1 MLRRDYTHMNHSR
14 QRLCQKKVK
23 ITCLNF
29 HPKTPSKTRNFSINN
44 KYGLLARFKT
54 MSNTQTH
61 AFQTEISQL
70 LDLMINSLYSQKE
83 IFLRELISNS
93 SDAIDKRRFEA
104 LTDASLLSDDEELAV
119 TITTDKEAKT
129 LTISDNGIGMSHDE
143 IIDNIGTIARS
154 GTKKFMEAL
163 KGNQDQDDMSLIGQ
177 FGVGFYSVFMVADKV
192 TLVTRRA
199 GSEQAYQWESDGK
212 GEFTISDAERS
223 DAGTSITLFLREG
236 ESEYLEDF
244 RLKHII
250 NKYSEHISLPIKM
263 FAPQPL
269 DDEGKPIE
277 DAEPELE
284 TVNKGTALWAR
295 PKNEISEEE
304 YQNFYQSL
312 SHDMEAPLSTLH
324 HKVEGNLEYTS
335 LLFIPKKAPFDLWNR
350 ENRKGVK
357 LYVRRIFITD
367 DAESLMPNYLR
378 FIKGVVD
385 SADLPLNV
393 SREILQS
400 DRDIAKIKARAVKR
414 VLDELKRLAT
424 NEAETY
430 QEFWNEFGQ
439 VIKEGIVE
447 DIPNKDNIT
456 ALLRFAST
464 KADDQTVSLD
474 DYVGRMQ
481 EDQDAIY
488 YITAESHK
496 AAKGSPH
503 LEMFAKKG
511 IEVLLLSDPVDEWLV
526 QSLYEFNEKPLKSV
540 TKGDLEL
547 NEEEKKEQ
555 EEQKQAL
562 SSVTEKL
569 KEVLQDSVKDVR
581 LTHRLTESPACLVAD
596 ETDPGAN
603 LERIMKAMGQEA
615 PTTKPILEINP
626 DHALIKQLDENQT
639 SFNDWAH
646 VLFDQAA
653 LSEGAQLKDPANY
666 VKLVNKLL
674 TA

>member
-1 MLRRDYTHMNHSR
+1 
-14 QRLCQKKVK
+14 
-23 ITCLNF
+23 
-29 HPKTPSKTRNFSINN
+29 
-44 KYGLLARFKT
+44 

-104 LTDASLLSDDEELAV
+104 LTDSSLLSDSQELAV
-119 TITTDKEAKT
+119 VINTDKDAKT

-143 IIDNIGTIARS
+143 LIDNIGTIARS

-163 KGNQDQDDMSLIGQ
+163 KSNADQDKDDVSLIGQ

-192 TLVTRRA
+192 TVITKRA
-199 GSEQAYQWESDGK
+199 GSDQAHQWESDGK
-212 GEFTISDAERS
+212 GEFTISDAERE
-223 DAGTSITLFLREG
+223 DAGTTITLHLREDEG
-236 ESEYLEDF
+236 EYLEDF
-244 RLKHII
+244 RIKHII

-263 FAPQPL
+263 LGTPPL
-269 DDEGKPIE
+269 DEEGNPVE
-277 DAEPELE
+277 GAEAELE
-284 TVNKGTALWAR
+284 TVNTGTALWAR
-295 PKNEISEEE
+295 PKSEISEEE

-312 SHDMEAPLSTLH
+312 SYDTQSPLSTLH

-335 LLFIPKKAPFDLWNR
+335 LLFIPKKAPYDLWNR

-378 FIKGVVD
+378 FVKGVVD

-400 DRDIAKIKARAVKR
+400 DRDIAKIKGRAVKR
-414 VLDELKRLAT
+414 ILDELKRLAKDET
-424 NEAETY
+424 ETY

-447 DIPNKDNIT
+447 DMANKDNIT
-456 ALLRFAST
+456 PLLRFAST
-464 KADDQTVSLD
+464 ESDDQTVSIE
-474 DYVGRMQ
+474 DYVERMQ

-488 YITAESHK
+488 YISAESHK

-526 QSLYEFNEKPLKSV
+526 NSLHEFNEKPLKSV

-547 NEEEKKEQ
+547 SDEEKKEH
-555 EEQKQAL
+555 EEQKEAL
-562 SSVTEKL
+562 SSITEKL
-569 KEVLQDSVKDVR
+569 KGALESSVKDVR
-581 LTHRLTESPACLVAD
+581 LTNRLTESPACLVAD

-603 LERIMKAMGQEA
+603 MERIMKAMGQEA
-615 PTTKPILEINP
+615 PATKPILEINP
-626 DHALIKQLDENQT
+626 DHAIIKKLDEDNPD
-639 SFNDWAH
+639 FNDWAQ

-653 LSEGAQLKDPANY
+653 LSEGGQLKDPANY

-674 TA
+674 TSG

>member
-1 MLRRDYTHMNHSR
+1 M
-14 QRLCQKKVK
+14 
-23 ITCLNF
+23 
-29 HPKTPSKTRNFSINN
+29 SKP
-44 KYGLLARFKT
+44 
-54 MSNTQTH
+54 QTH

-119 TITTDKEAKT
+119 TITTDKDANT

-143 IIDNIGTIARS
+143 IIENIGTIARS

-163 KGNQDQDDMSLIGQ
+163 KSNQDDKNDVSLIGQ

-199 GSEQAYQWESDGK
+199 GNKQAYQWESDGK
-212 GEFTISDAERS
+212 GEFTLGETERN
-223 DAGTSITLFLREG
+223 DAGTSITLHLRED
-236 ESEYLEDF
+236 ETEYLENF

-263 FAPQPL
+263 LGSVPL
-269 DDEGKPIE
+269 DDEGNPKE
-277 DAEPELE
+277 GEEAEFE
-284 TVNKGTALWAR
+284 TINTGTALWAR
-295 PKNEISEEE
+295 SKSEISDEE
-304 YQNFYQSL
+304 YQSFYQSL
-312 SHDMEAPLSTLH
+312 SYDMEPPLSTLH

-400 DRDIAKIKARAVKR
+400 DRDIGKIKARAVKR
-414 VLDELKRLAT
+414 VLDELNRIAKDDNSA
-424 NEAETY
+424 Y
-430 QEFWNEFGQ
+430 QDFWKEFGQ
-439 VIKEGIVE
+439 VIKEGVVE
-447 DIPNKDNIT
+447 DMANKDKIT
-456 ALLRFAST
+456 PLLRFAST
-464 KADDQTVSLD
+464 ESDEQTVSID
-474 DYVGRMQ
+474 DYIERMQ

-488 YITAESHK
+488 YITGENHK

-503 LEMFAKKG
+503 LEMFSKKG

-526 QSLYEFNEKPLKSV
+526 NSLHEVNEKPLKSV
-540 TKGDLEL
+540 TKGDLDL
-547 NEEEKKEQ
+547 SDEEKKEQ
-555 EEQKQAL
+555 EEQKEAL
-562 SSVTEKL
+562 SSVTDKL
-569 KEVLQDSVKDVR
+569 KEVLSDSVKDVR
-581 LTHRLTESPACLVAD
+581 LTNRLTESPACLVAD

-603 LERIMKAMGQEA
+603 MERIMKAMGQDA
-615 PTTKPILEINP
+615 PATKPILELNP
-626 DHALIKQLDENQT
+626 DHALIKQLDEGSD
-639 SFNDWAH
+639 SFSDWAQ

-674 TA
+674 IN